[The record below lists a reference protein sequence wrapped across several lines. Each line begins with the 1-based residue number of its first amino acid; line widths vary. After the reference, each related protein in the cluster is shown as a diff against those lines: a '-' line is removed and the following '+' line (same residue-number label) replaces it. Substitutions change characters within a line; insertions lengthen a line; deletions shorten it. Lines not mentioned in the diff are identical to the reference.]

1 MLDKSKILCED
12 RLDFLPGTEYYLW
25 QAKDVLCFTMDS
37 ILLASFATLRR
48 ESNVLELGAGTGAI
62 SLKLLAKGAKNVVS
76 LEINPALV
84 TKLNKTLDYN
94 KLQAR
99 WTILQQDLKEHRQT
113 RLDEKFDLIVANPP
127 YRIVGTGESRKFIN
141 AEVACQEVSASVEDF
156 IVSAKYFTKYRGR
169 VALVNVP
176 ERLTEIISLLEKNQ
190 FQAKRLQ
197 FVHSFADKPAKLFL
211 IEAIKGAAPSGLDVL
226 EPIIVYNKDN
236 EFTPQLLKFYE

>member
-25 QAKDVLCFTMDS
+25 QSKDVLCFTMDS
-37 ILLASFATLRR
+37 IILASFATLRR
-48 ESNVLELGAGTGAI
+48 AANVLELGAGTGAI
-62 SLKLLAKGAKNVVS
+62 SLKLLAKGAKSVVAME
-76 LEINPALV
+76 LNPALV
-84 TKLNKTLDYN
+84 EKLNKTLEYN
-94 KLQAR
+94 RLHDR
-99 WTILQQDLKEHRQT
+99 LTILPYDLKNHRQT
-113 RLDEKFDLIVANPP
+113 KMDEKFDLVVANPP
-127 YRIVGTGESRKFIN
+127 YRVVGTGEPRKFTN
-141 AEVACQEVSASVEDF
+141 AEFACQEVSASVEDF

-211 IEAIKGAAPSGLDVL
+211 IEAIKGAAPSGLEVL
-226 EPIIVYNKDN
+226 EPIIAYNQDN
-236 EFTPQLLKFYE
+236 EFTKQLLKFYE